1 MQLKKFARNG
11 AGEGDGGVSGWL
23 ETGCFDALDRQY
35 LKTLVFGVYADAG
48 LCSLCAVPT
57 VPHPLLL
64 SRINP
69 PPLPRSSHT
78 PRSIESY
85 EFKFEYPSSDH
96 IVLSM
101 AAAGGQT
108 PGRAVSMRGGSSGNS
123 NSSSSKDGGGGARSK
138 KECVKAMMAM
148 LRRVVVMTQALK
160 PITGATFVS
169 IKLYYHDDITPH
181 DYEPPNFRKGLA
193 HEHDA
198 HDTSGMD
205 SFELGEMQTPHHK
218 IGLTVVAV
226 ADMSDNSDGSDEDT
240 QLPEDSLER
249 PESGQAANNG
259 TELSQVSN
267 LTGVMEVLQERLDGG
282 SKHGRLEAAIQ
293 EFKIEG
299 TTTYHSVL
307 FKNSRGRHSR
317 RAGRTKWVK
326 QQQGRGSVAAQFAYT
341 FVEPMRS
348 TDAFLF
354 WFSAES
360 DPLVKQE
367 VVVRDSQLS
376 RVNLQPTESQSTCGS
391 NGGSQEV
398 LGLPI
403 RKDSCKRGMDATDR
417 KEGQGSAWEA
427 SDDADEAQTQADSQE
442 LLFPSGRAHDKNK
455 AARPRLK
462 RVKMSIAVAD
472 TK

>member
-48 LCSLCAVPT
+48 LCSLCAV
-57 VPHPLLL
+57 PLLL

-293 EFKIEG
+293 EFKIEAAADSPDAPAAPSG
-299 TTTYHSVL
+299 IDMPMLQCIRCKTLGHPPCFGYRDETDKRIPSSGHLCYVCA
-307 FKNSRGRHSR
+307 ND
-317 RAGRTKWVK
+317 TKK
-326 QQQGRGSVAAQFAYT
+326 Y
-341 FVEPMRS
+341 
-348 TDAFLF
+348 
-354 WFSAES
+354 
-360 DPLVKQE
+360 
-367 VVVRDSQLS
+367 
-376 RVNLQPTESQSTCGS
+376 
-391 NGGSQEV
+391 SQEHYDLAAAANRALFRRSLDYV
-398 LGLPI
+398 AKLGGILSI
-403 RKDSCKRGMDATDR
+403 LSF
-417 KEGQGSAWEA
+417 S
-427 SDDADEAQTQADSQE
+427 E
-442 LLFPSGRAHDKNK
+442 LL
-455 AARPRLK
+455 
-462 RVKMSIAVAD
+462 
-472 TK
+472 